1 MILSGLQKLSLI
13 DYPGKV
19 ACVVFTLGCNLRCH
33 FCHNPEFVLPE
44 KIRAIKDQIL
54 QEKIFFDFL
63 ESRQGLLDGVS
74 VCGWEPT
81 IHGDLPRFLREIK
94 KRGFLVKL
102 DTNGRNPEM
111 LEKLLDEE
119 LVDFIAMDIKHI
131 WENYWD
137 LVWISEEITPYM
149 RSVNIIKDRAP
160 EYEFRTTLIQ
170 GVHTREDIEI
180 IASHISD
187 AKSYVLQNFHRGDIL
202 DPLFQGHSFSDEV
215 LHEMQSIGAKYVREC
230 SMR

>member
-1 MILSGLQKLSLI
+1 
-13 DYPGKV
+13 
-19 ACVVFTLGCNLRCH
+19 
-33 FCHNPEFVLPE
+33 
-44 KIRAIKDQIL
+44 
-54 QEKIFFDFL
+54 
-63 ESRQGLLDGVS
+63 
-74 VCGWEPT
+74 
-81 IHGDLPRFLREIK
+81 
-94 KRGFLVKL
+94 
-102 DTNGRNPEM
+102 
-111 LEKLLDEE
+111 
-119 LVDFIAMDIKHI
+119 
-131 WENYWD
+131 
-137 LVWISEEITPYM
+137 M